1 MLDIA
6 RSELKQILRNRLVLV
21 SATIVP
27 VGLSLLFIAQR
38 DAFSQAP
45 TGIGFLA
52 GVFMVI
58 LISMGLYSTAVSTL
72 AARRQTLFLKRL
84 RSTAVSDAAA
94 LAGILVPPV
103 LIAIVQVSAVL
114 TVLALITDAP
124 AQIPLLIVSGLV
136 LVAMMVGL
144 SLATAGFTTSLEHA
158 QVTTLP
164 VLLATSAAAF
174 WIGFTGTEELAMLKR
189 ALPGGAATELTINAW
204 NGGTDLVDNLLLLP
218 PTIAWIAVGVALA
231 RRFFRWEPRH

>member
-6 RSELKQILRNRLVLV
+6 RSELRQILRNRLVLF
-21 SATIVP
+21 SATIIP
-27 VGLSLLFIAQR
+27 VGLSLVFISQR
-38 DAFSQAP
+38 EIFSQAP
-45 TGIGFLA
+45 TGMGFLA
-52 GVFMVI
+52 GIFMII

-84 RSTAVSDAAA
+84 RSTAVSDGAA
-94 LAGILVPPV
+94 LAGIVVPPA

-114 TVLALITDAP
+114 TVLALLTDAP
-124 AQIPLLIVSGLV
+124 AQIPLLIASGLA

-144 SLATAGFTTSLEHA
+144 ALATAGVTTSLEHA

-164 VLLATSAAAF
+164 VVLATSAAAF

-204 NGGTDLVDNLLLLP
+204 NGGTDLVDNLLLLL
-218 PTIAWIAVGVALA
+218 PTLGWVVIGVLLAL
-231 RRFFRWEPRH
+231 RFFRWEPRH